1 MIASTHKIGIPHGF
15 SVTWPE
21 DETSA
26 YSIGYWEDGPQE
38 PNRSATDARIAY
50 IDQYTAEPIGEYG
63 FDQYGWAGKATS
75 FGIAVHEG
83 RQWGLINQILVT
95 IAVLAILLSV
105 ATSMVMWRKRRPKGI
120 GAPRREPNRK
130 LGLGLLLIIALLGI
144 LFPLLGAT
152 SLLVLSP
159 RPGSQPMERPS
170 GYSSAR
176 AIYGEVSW
184 EQVIPGRDAQ
194 RAQRRSGA
202 R

>member
-1 MIASTHKIGIPHGF
+1 
-15 SVTWPE
+15 
-21 DETSA
+21 
-26 YSIGYWEDGPQE
+26 
-38 PNRSATDARIAY
+38 
-50 IDQYTAEPIGEYG
+50 
-63 FDQYGWAGKATS
+63 
-75 FGIAVHEG
+75 GIAVHEG

-120 GAPRREPNRK
+120 GAPPREPHRK
-130 LGLGLLLIIALLGI
+130 LGLGLLIIIAVLGI

-152 SLLVLSP
+152 ILLVLSP

-170 GYSSAR
+170 GDSSAR

-202 R
+202 RLREEAPGGHRRAVTQGRRWVGRATIRGSARLTRSRTPVKTPVQRQRGSRVRGTGSCTAAGRC